1 MGKRSK
7 YSCDTWIDR
16 NNCLWNPN
24 NNNCKRILVGLNN
37 GGIYNMNI
45 FKKNKGKKLD
55 KEISIKESDTSS
67 STGNQSSV
75 KLRVFRINAIK
86 DSKDVPHFDEF
97 NVPVK
102 RWTTVLDA
110 LLHAKS
116 YQDSSIGIRYSCRM
130 ASCGSC
136 GMKINGMPRLACYT
150 KITDLNTNTIT
161 CEPLPNFPYI
171 RDLVTDFS
179 KFFEHH
185 KSIMPFI
192 QNKKADIENFN
203 ENSEFVQTPEDIDKF
218 LQFSYC
224 IRCGLCYSACPTV
237 ATDLKFPGPQAL
249 SQAYR
254 YLADSRDTDKSN
266 RLKVIDTRHG
276 IWRCHFAGS
285 CSNVC
290 PKGVDPALGI
300 QLLRSHLL
308 GLSNNEKK
316 IAKLQDR
323 SITTA
328 TTYDSEEQE

>member
-1 MGKRSK
+1 
-7 YSCDTWIDR
+7 
-16 NNCLWNPN
+16 
-24 NNNCKRILVGLNN
+24 
-37 GGIYNMNI
+37 MNI
-45 FKKNKGKKLD
+45 FNKNKRKMLE
-55 KEISIKESDTSS
+55 KEKSVKESNNSLSS
-67 STGNQSSV
+67 SSSSSSNQSSV
-75 KLRVFRINAIK
+75 KLRVFRINTIN
-86 DSKDVPHFDEF
+86 DPHDVSHFDEF

-136 GMKINGMPRLACYT
+136 GMKINGIPRLACYT

-179 KFFEHH
+179 KFFDHH
-185 KSIMPFI
+185 KSIMPYI
-192 QNKKADIENFN
+192 QNKKADIENIN
-203 ENSEFVQTPEDIDKF
+203 ENTEFVQTPEDLDKY

-266 RLKVIDTRHG
+266 RLKVIDTNHG

-316 IAKLQDR
+316 IAKSQDR
-323 SITTA
+323 SVSTA
-328 TTYDSEEQE
+328 ISYDNEENDIE